1 MPLIITRGAASTLGL
16 WSSGRN
22 LTTATFTSNG
32 TWVAPASV
40 GMVSVLS
47 GYGSPGVSD
56 YIGAVSYGANVSDSP
71 ISQPNGPY
79 LDYSTVYASY
89 LNSVNTVTAGGS
101 QNLYYYSYSVDSS
114 NRWSVIQ
121 AAFSGNDPT
130 YIIPGQTGV
139 NLWLSAG
146 YPTSGNVL
154 YTDPDYGFNQTCQ
167 AYIKGNSGTSASALG
182 QTFPGGTYTG
192 TYPSGTGNAASTTTY
207 TNISVTPG
215 ASYSIVVPTGGQIQ
229 IGYYI

>member
-47 GYGSPGVSD
+47 GYGAPGQGD
-56 YIGAVSYGANVSDSP
+56 YTGGIGTGTLTQTTGTT
-71 ISQPNGPY
+71 QPNAPY
-79 LDYSTVYASY
+79 LDYSSVYSYYLSLASK
-89 LNSVNTVTAGGS
+89 VTAGGL
-101 QNLYYYSYSVDSS
+101 QNLYYRYWYIDSS
-114 NRWSVIQ
+114 NNWGYQDVSIAGV
-121 AAFSGNDPT
+121 DPT
-130 YIIPGQTGV
+130 YIIPGQSYPNIWG
-139 NLWLSAG
+139 SR
-146 YPTSGNVL
+146 PTSGNVL
-154 YTDPDYGFNQTCQ
+154 FTDPSVGINQGVSVILPGS
-167 AYIKGNSGTSASALG
+167 AGAPASALG
-182 QTFPGGTYTG
+182 ETFPGGTISG
-192 TYPSGTGNAASTTTY
+192 GYPTSTGNPATPATY

-229 IGYYI
+229 IGYYT